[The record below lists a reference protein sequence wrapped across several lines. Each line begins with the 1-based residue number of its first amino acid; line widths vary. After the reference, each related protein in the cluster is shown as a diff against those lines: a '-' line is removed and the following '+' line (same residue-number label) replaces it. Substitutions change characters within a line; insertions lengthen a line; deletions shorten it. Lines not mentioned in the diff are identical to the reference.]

1 MHEHARLLS
10 SSSVSFF
17 RCSLA
22 GSPPSFV
29 SRAQLLLN
37 FFSADDVQ
45 DFSTTDRQ
53 TLLGDEPTMTNVS
66 AALSL
71 SRYDVTVP
79 VLQHKVKSIKVTQK
93 EIAETEEKVAAE

>member
-1 MHEHARLLS
+1 
-10 SSSVSFF
+10 
-17 RCSLA
+17 
-22 GSPPSFV
+22 
-29 SRAQLLLN
+29 
-37 FFSADDVQ
+37 
-45 DFSTTDRQ
+45 
-53 TLLGDEPTMTNVS
+53 MTNVS